1 MKEAL
6 LFGLF
11 ALFYALHSVYPR
23 PGKVAQLTLKIDN
36 LRKGNYSVHL
46 FNLMG
51 RKVTQFEIEV
61 LNDNIPKTLQLPSTI
76 KRGTYNLLITDGNL
90 RLNKTLTV

>member
-1 MKEAL
+1 MKEVL

-11 ALFYALHSVYPR
+11 ALFYALHAAYPK
-23 PGKVAQLTLKIDN
+23 PAKNAQLTLKIDN
-36 LRKGNYSVHL
+36 LRRGSYSVLL

-61 LNDNIPKTLQLPSTI
+61 LNDDVPKTLQLPASI
-76 KRGTYNLLITDGNL
+76 RPGTYNLLITDGNL